1 MTKTRISQIG
11 ALFSIAA
18 LSILAGCADRPQEGA
33 DAGATSPSAPQ
44 ALTGEREQYSYAI
57 GTRLGANLLE
67 QGLEV
72 DQESFLLAMRDAL
85 TSTPP
90 RLSEEAMV
98 NALTHHQ
105 EQAQQQ
111 MQQEADANLTRSKE
125 YLDRNRGEPGIVQ
138 TDSGLQYKVLQA
150 GSGAAVRSG
159 DEVTVHY
166 TGTLLNGEEFD
177 SSRKRGEPVT
187 FATGNVIPG
196 WQEALVLM
204 HGGDHWQVFIPPD
217 LAYGEQGA
225 GGAIGPN
232 EALIFDIEL
241 LEIHPAEAAE

>member
-1 MTKTRISQIG
+1 MTNTRIFPIG
-11 ALFSIAA
+11 ALISVAA
-18 LSILAGCADRPQEGA
+18 LSIMAGCTERPPEGTA
-33 DAGATSPSAPQ
+33 EAGPNSGAPQ
-44 ALTGEREQYSYAI
+44 AITGEREQYSYAI
-57 GTRLGANLLE
+57 GTRLGANLIE

-85 TSTPP
+85 SSTPP
-90 RLSEEAMV
+90 RLSEEAMMA
-98 NALTHHQ
+98 ALTQHQ

-125 YLDRNRGEPGIVQ
+125 YLDRNREASGIVQ

-150 GSGAAVRSG
+150 GTGAAVRSG

-166 TGTLLNGEEFD
+166 TGTLISGEEFD

-225 GGAIGPN
+225 GGTIGPN

-241 LEIHPAEAAE
+241 LEIHPADATE